1 MPNDK
6 LCYSNLSDLELF
18 GLIKK
23 EDLTA
28 FEELYHR
35 YWAVLTDSVYK
46 RLQSKQKAEDLV
58 QDLFI
63 DVFQK
68 RNTIEFKVSVKAY
81 LHQAIKYKV
90 LNEFRSDTIKNNYTK
105 SLFFGPLSKNDF
117 ANHLEAKDLKLRI
130 NQVMSKLPEKCRKAF
145 LLSRNENLSN
155 KEISSSMNIS
165 VSTVE
170 KHIGKALKMF
180 RDSLKDYSSFDAVM
194 N

>member
-6 LCYSNLSDLELF
+6 LCYSHYSDLELF
-18 GLIKK
+18 GLIKQ
-23 EDLTA
+23 ENLTA

-35 YWAVLTDSVYK
+35 YWGTLTDSVYK
-46 RLQSKQKAEDLV
+46 RLQSRQKAEDLV

-63 DVFQK
+63 DIFQK
-68 RNTIEFKVSVKAY
+68 RNIIEFKVSVKAY

-90 LNEFRSDTIKNNYTK
+90 LNEFRSDNIKNNYTK
-105 SLFFGPLSKNDF
+105 SLFFSPTSKNDF
-117 ANHLEAKDLKLRI
+117 ANHLEAKDLRLKI
-130 NQVMSKLPEKCRKAF
+130 TEVMNQLPEKCKKAF
-145 LLSRNENLSN
+145 LLSRMENLSN
-155 KEISSSMNIS
+155 KEISSNMKIS

-180 RDSLKDYSSFDAVM
+180 RDSLKDYSSFNTIM